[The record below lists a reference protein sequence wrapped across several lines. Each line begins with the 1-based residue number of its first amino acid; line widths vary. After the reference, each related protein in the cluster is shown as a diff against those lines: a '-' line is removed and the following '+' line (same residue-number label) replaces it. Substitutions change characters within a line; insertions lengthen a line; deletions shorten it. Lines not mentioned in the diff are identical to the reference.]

1 MSVFHPPKEGEFAPF
16 YAGYVEKVGADPIGL
31 LERQLGRFRILG
43 ETLAPEQAAHRYAPG
58 KWSVKE
64 ILGHLIDAERVF
76 SYRALRIARGDTTP
90 LAGFDENAY
99 VAAAESDRRSVSDLI
114 DEMTAIRAANIA
126 LYRSLDEVALMRL
139 GSANAVPISAR
150 ALVFITA
157 GHAEHHLGVLAERYG
172 VSISN

>member
-1 MSVFHPPKEGEFAPF
+1 MSVLHPPGAGEFAPF
-16 YAGYVEKVGADPIGL
+16 YAGYVERAGSDPIGL
-31 LERQLGRFRILG
+31 LERQLERFRKLG
-43 ETLAPEQAAHRYAPG
+43 TMLTPEQAAHRYAPG

-64 ILGHLIDAERVF
+64 MLGHLIDAERVF

-99 VAAAESDRRSVSDLI
+99 VAAAESDRRSVSDLVG
-114 DEMTAIRAANIA
+114 EMTAIRAANIA
-126 LYRSLDEVALMRL
+126 LYRSLDEAALMRL
-139 GSANAVPISAR
+139 GSANAVPVSAR

-172 VSISN
+172 VTLSD